1 MEKACKNC
9 KWYMYT
15 TQQCRYWSSFD
26 DGLPFHLK
34 SGVGGTKITIKK
46 PDSIPDFCA
55 VWESVGKWQCF
66 ASGFWSTCPVNI
78 ADGVAMFMIHAEP
91 GEEVFRLVDYLNSQY
106 EEKEA

>member
-1 MEKACKNC
+1 
-9 KWYMYT
+9 
-15 TQQCRYWSSFD
+15 
-26 DGLPFHLK
+26 
-34 SGVGGTKITIKK
+34 
-46 PDSIPDFCA
+46 
-55 VWESVGKWQCF
+55 VGKWQCF